1 MEKVY
6 DFWTDEEYL
15 HYIMYEIE
23 KITQPKYLD
32 SAKSILFDIPKKYH
46 KEFVCMIM
54 TQMFLPE
61 EAFDLLKETYQFQ

>member
-6 DFWTDEEYL
+6 DFWTDNEYL
-15 HYIMYEIE
+15 DYIMFELE

-46 KEFVCMIM
+46 KDFINMIIVGI
-54 TQMFLPE
+54 LPK
-61 EAFDLLKETYQFQ
+61 EAFDLLKDTYQF